1 MCVYPP
7 GLLFQRHLKIGF
19 LQKHQ
24 VELSVVIDQI
34 DNVPCPWTPSDIFLY
49 QPIVRQVIFKLSLRK
64 SESVCIVPMLCFACP
79 KWKQPGSGDSG
90 SPVIVEGTDGSH
102 TLVGV
107 LGGIVGLVQYP
118 VGEKVMYSAEV
129 SGKSQS
135 NVINKKIQT
144 GKNFFL

>member
-1 MCVYPP
+1 M
-7 GLLFQRHLKIGF
+7 
-19 LQKHQ
+19 
-24 VELSVVIDQI
+24 
-34 DNVPCPWTPSDIFLY
+34 
-49 QPIVRQVIFKLSLRK
+49 RQVIFKLSLRK

-79 KWKQPGSGDSG
+79 KWKQPGNGDSG

-144 GKNFFL
+144 GKNFFF